1 MEINTMD
8 PKKSFKKYN
17 KVQVFAKCNTKV
29 LTVYEF
35 RELSKAITSNTN
47 QGYVCHKNYEKFHG
61 MK

>member
-17 KVQVFAKCNTKV
+17 KVQVFAKCNTQV

-35 RELSKAITSNTN
+35 RELSKAITSNTK

>member
-8 PKKSFKKYN
+8 PKKNFKKHN
-17 KVQVFAKCNTKV
+17 KVHDFAKCNMQV

-35 RELSKAITSNTN
+35 WELPKAITSNTN
-47 QGYVCHKNYEKFHG
+47 QGYVCYKNYEKFHG